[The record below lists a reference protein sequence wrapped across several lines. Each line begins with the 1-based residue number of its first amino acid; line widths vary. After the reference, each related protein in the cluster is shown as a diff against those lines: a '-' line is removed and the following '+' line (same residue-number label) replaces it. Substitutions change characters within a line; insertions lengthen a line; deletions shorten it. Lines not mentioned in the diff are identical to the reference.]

1 MAHPCAYGL
10 SPVSDQRCLLLRVWA
25 GVGSFFG
32 LEASNM
38 QEAGLNFN
46 KKGGMDFKRL
56 DDDDPAI
63 YAFPPAPQRLGWN
76 GRPV

>member
-1 MAHPCAYGL
+1 MPGL
-10 SPVSDQRCLLLRVWA
+10 S
-25 GVGSFFG
+25 FG

-56 DDDDPAI
+56 DDEDPAI
-63 YAFPPAPQRLGWN
+63 YTFPPAPQRLGWN
-76 GRPV
+76 GRPL